1 MTILTKKML
10 EVLKS
15 ADLVSGEINN
25 VPISTMYG
33 LENRKLVMSEW
44 HSRNVATTA
53 GGTFPMYNRVRLT
66 PTGLH
71 AARTAQGLEETSN
84 NKKQ

>member
-1 MTILTKKML
+1 MVKLTKKML

-25 VPISTMYG
+25 VPLSTMYG
-33 LENRKLVMSEW
+33 LENRKLVMPEW

-53 GGTFPMYNRVRLT
+53 GGTFPMFDRVRLT
-66 PTGLH
+66 PAGLH
-71 AARTAQGLEETSN
+71 AASN
-84 NKKQ
+84 ARFKGDYYDQI